1 MHVSLAIK
9 LATSLFPAS
18 KKVLFLSFIILLC
31 QIIHNW
37 RREWLNEQAV
47 EPTLP
52 SMAGDCPAWLVIAQQ
67 VLSRRE
73 ISSPPAHQNQQNATI
88 PDNDDEDHQI
98 ADFEQELA
106 KLVVS
111 KPQTYSL
118 PPKSD

>member
-1 MHVSLAIK
+1 M
-9 LATSLFPAS
+9 
-18 KKVLFLSFIILLC
+18 
-31 QIIHNW
+31 
-37 RREWLNEQAV
+37 

-73 ISSPPAHQNQQNATI
+73 ISSPPAHQNRQNATI
-88 PDNDDEDHQI
+88 ADNDDEDHQI